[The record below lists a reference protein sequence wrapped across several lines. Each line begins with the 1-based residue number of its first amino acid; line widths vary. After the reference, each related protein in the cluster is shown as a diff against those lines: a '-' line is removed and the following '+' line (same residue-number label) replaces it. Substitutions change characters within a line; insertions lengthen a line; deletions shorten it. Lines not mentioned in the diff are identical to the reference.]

1 MSTYDTLRHF
11 ADKWG
16 LLFMLLVFAAA
27 VLWVYRPGARA
38 SYRAQGDIP
47 FKHDERPAQ
56 EQPPRDQTPGRGE

>member
-16 LLFMLLVFAAA
+16 LLFMLLVFVAA

-56 EQPPRDQTPGRGE
+56 